1 MSTLSQEFYS
11 NIMEKNI
18 QIVFDHEPLTSW
30 FEKGHYCT
38 TPLYFDLICVI
49 DHKGNEVDYWES
61 FSDIIITEFM
71 KNSMGR
77 DY

>member
-1 MSTLSQEFYS
+1 MSTLSSEFYS
-11 NIMEKNI
+11 TIMEKNI

-30 FEKGHYCT
+30 FEMGKWCS
-38 TPLYFDLICVI
+38 TPMYFELICVI
-49 DHKGNEVDYWES
+49 DKKGNEIDYWES

-71 KNSMGR
+71 KNSIER